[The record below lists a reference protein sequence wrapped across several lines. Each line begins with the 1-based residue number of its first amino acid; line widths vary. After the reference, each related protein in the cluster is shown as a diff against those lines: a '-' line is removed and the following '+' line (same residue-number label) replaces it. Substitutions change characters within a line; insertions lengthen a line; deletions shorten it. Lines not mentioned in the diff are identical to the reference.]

1 MVGFVVQQQKLNSTA
16 QDSTC
21 GNNLCTASL
30 TRYRQETNLDQY
42 PQFGINIPISV
53 KTSAVRILL
62 CGALKIVLSK
72 CIIDKKAG
80 HNKKLNEAE

>member
-1 MVGFVVQQQKLNSTA
+1 MVQQQIVIPAQNSTA
-16 QDSTC
+16 PESTSS
-21 GNNLCTASL
+21 NNLYTVSL

-62 CGALKIVLSK
+62 CGVLKICSQNALLTKERDIVR
-72 CIIDKKAG
+72 
-80 HNKKLNEAE
+80 N